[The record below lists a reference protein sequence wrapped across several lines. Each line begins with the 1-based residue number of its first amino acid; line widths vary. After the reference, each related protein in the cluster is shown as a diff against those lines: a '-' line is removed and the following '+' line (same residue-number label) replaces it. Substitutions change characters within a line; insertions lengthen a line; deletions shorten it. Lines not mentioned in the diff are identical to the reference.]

1 MIAGKIAGNALCL
14 KVMILINVVGTL
26 FGFWYYEF
34 QLASTPLA
42 KIIFVPDCPLYTL
55 LFACFLVL
63 HLTGKKSAMLATVTF
78 IGLIKYGFWTVLV
91 ISLYFEYYVASNLFL
106 YALLFFLHIGMI
118 AQAYIIPQIS
128 GFSKDALIIALVWFL
143 ANDVMDYFFGTVPY
157 LPDYMYH
164 NLLLVESI
172 LMTIVLVVYSRKSW
186 KFTSN

>member
-14 KVMILINVVGTL
+14 KVMIFINILGTI
-26 FGFWYYEF
+26 FGFWYYKF

-42 KIIFVPDCPLYTL
+42 KLVFVPDCPIYTL

-63 HLTGKKSAMLATVTF
+63 HLMGKKSAVLAVVTF

-91 ISLYFEYYVASNLFL
+91 ISLYCEYYVASNLFL
-106 YALLFFLHIGMI
+106 YVLLFFLHIGML

-128 GFSKDALIIALVWFL
+128 GFPGRALIIALIWFL
-143 ANDVMDYFFGTVPY
+143 ANDVMDYFFGTAPY

-164 NLLLVESI
+164 NLLFVESI
-172 LMTIVLVVYSRKSW
+172 LMTIILVIYSRK
-186 KFTSN
+186 FM